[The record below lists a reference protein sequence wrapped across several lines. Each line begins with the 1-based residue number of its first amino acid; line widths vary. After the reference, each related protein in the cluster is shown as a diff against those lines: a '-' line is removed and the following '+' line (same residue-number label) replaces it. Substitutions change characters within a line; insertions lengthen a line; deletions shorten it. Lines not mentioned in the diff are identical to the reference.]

1 MGSVKDLEVR
11 RKPTEIMMG
20 DGVFHFSD
28 RYSVFDWGEMP
39 DHIKNKGAALCAM
52 SAYFFEQL
60 GKRDIVTH
68 YRGVNTG
75 DKYGP
80 LDDTKE
86 APTKMRVGLA
96 RVIKP
101 TAVVAEDG
109 EVTYDYTPV
118 RDAPGNLVI
127 PIEVIYRNSLP
138 KGSSVFRRLKEGTL
152 TLEEMGLSAMPVEGQ
167 RLSAPF
173 VDGSTKYEEFDR
185 YPGWMALQYLAGLDN
200 DEVRNLQAAVLKG
213 NEVIT
218 EGMSRAGFFNEDG
231 KLEFVFTPTRT
242 LMVGDTLGTLDECR
256 ITYNGVDVSKQIP
269 RDWYAYSQ
277 PEWKN
282 EIDVAKKVNKKD
294 WKSRVTTQP
303 EPLPT
308 ALKDVMEA
316 LYASVA
322 NRVLGRDLFPG
333 VVPVDKIL
341 AEYQRF
347 RDAEMK

>member
-52 SAYFFEQL
+52 SAYFFEQF

-185 YPGWMALQYLAGLDN
+185 YPGWTVLQYLAGLSD
-200 DEVRNLQAAVLKG
+200 DETRGLKEAVLKG

-218 EGMSRAGFFNEDG
+218 EGMRNAGFFNEDG
-231 KLEFVFTPTRT
+231 KLEFVFTPVRT

-308 ALKDVMEA
+308 ALNDVMEA
-316 LYASVA
+316 LYVSVA
-322 NRVLGRDLFPG
+322 NRVIGRDLFPG
-333 VVPVDKIL
+333 AVPVDKIL

-347 RDAEMK
+347 RGAEMK

>member
-68 YRGVNTG
+68 YRGVSTG
-75 DKYGP
+75 DRYGP
-80 LDDTKE
+80 LDDAKE
-86 APTKMRVGLA
+86 APAKMRVALA

-109 EVTYDYTPV
+109 KVTYDYTPV

-127 PIEVIYRNSLP
+127 PVEAIYRNSLP

-152 TLEEMGLSAMPVEGQ
+152 TLGEMGLSAMPVEGQ

-185 YPGWMALQYLAGLDN
+185 YPSWDDLQYLAGLSG
-200 DEVRNLQAAVLKG
+200 DELTALQEAVLKG

-218 EGMSRAGFFNEDG
+218 DGMSRAGFFNEDG

-282 EIDVAKKVNKKD
+282 WIDVEKRINKKD

-303 EPLPT
+303 EPLPP
-308 ALKDVMEA
+308 ALKGVMEA
-316 LYASVA
+316 LYVSVA
-322 NRVLGRDLFPG
+322 NRVIGRDLFPG
-333 VVPVDKIL
+333 AVPVDKIL

-347 RDAEMK
+347 REAEMK